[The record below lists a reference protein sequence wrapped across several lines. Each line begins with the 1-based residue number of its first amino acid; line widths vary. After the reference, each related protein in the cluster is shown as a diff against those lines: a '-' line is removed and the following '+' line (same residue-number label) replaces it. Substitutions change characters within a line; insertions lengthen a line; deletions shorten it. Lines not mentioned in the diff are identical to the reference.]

1 MISIKKERN
10 PDPQVNMEIPHQK
23 HIYIYIYIYKQRSL
37 VKVYEVLLYDALI
50 LHLILFF
57 FLPLF
62 IKVILFYFII
72 FLLLLRSSC

>member
-23 HIYIYIYIYKQRSL
+23 HIYIYIYKQRSL